1 MAENDILT
9 PVTRKE
15 LFYEQIIENAG
26 GGGGGGST
34 TIVPLSV
41 DHNATFTAPE
51 GTAYSPV
58 TVNVPT
64 TGDYT
69 TYVKS
74 ASSVGGIQFSADELS
89 ILKGAFCSM
98 TIGQIATAGRLSED
112 NPTLYVIAG
121 IGGWLITVFYFGY
134 FSITTSTGSITQEV
148 YSWTIGSSSAPSS
161 YTLSGS
167 TTITFYVT
175 SAQKQALDAL

>member
-1 MAENDILT
+1 MAENELT

-15 LFYEQIIENAG
+15 LFYDQIIQNA

-41 DHNATFTAPE
+41 DHNDTFTAPA

-69 TYVKS
+69 TYVKTF
-74 ASSVGGIQFSADELS
+74 ASPEDVYLTADECQ
-89 ILKGAFCSM
+89 ILNQTPMKIKVGSL
-98 TIGQIATAGRLSED
+98 TSTGILSED
-112 NPTLYVIAG
+112 NAEVYMIHG
-121 IGGWLITVFYFGY
+121 IGFWLLLYIIFGY
-134 FSITTSTGSITQEV
+134 
-148 YSWTIGSSSAPSS
+148 WTVHTNGDLTVQTCFQYALNGTVTE
-161 YTLSGS
+161 YEFTGS
-167 TTITFYVT
+167 TTLTFYVT
-175 SAQKQALDAL
+175 STQKQALDAL